1 MKKLLAPDGG
11 DVQGLSSTKKASLL
25 GNKAVKN
32 NASSSSVP
40 MENRG
45 QWLTAALETLKK
57 ERQSQ
62 LQSTLDEIQPELSV
76 EPEEGEDYSQEWIR
90 SPEPALKLPTTQ
102 FHNKTI
108 KFQPYKTSRP
118 ELLVRLERLVYDQ
131 LREMPAREA
140 QKREGTESP
149 ELLEV
154 KAKHA
159 SPKSH
164 KQKASTTSQ
173 LPTKVTLGESMTLS
187 VQDALGPDESRPL
200 SYYAHRK
207 QVYGEVLQGYV
218 AESTIY
224 RSVLSEAQYAYES
237 YIQQLEMRVEELGTK
252 ATQVNWREEQMEK
265 QLADAHL
272 AHQQKVDSL
281 QEHMRQ
287 LEFKASAAEKERAK
301 MEVELGRQK
310 DVVLQGRKQFDEIK
324 QTCVTLTSSLARM
337 DEEHRQ
343 FHQSETARLQEV
355 NHLRSSEQKLNEEI
369 ERFVSFCSLLL
380 LIRLTSLDL
389 NGHSVCCALDCNR
402 SYKAWNKPNP
412 AW

>member
-1 MKKLLAPDGG
+1 MKSNTL
-11 DVQGLSSTKKASLL
+11 
-25 GNKAVKN
+25 
-32 NASSSSVP
+32 SSSVP

-45 QWLTAALETLKK
+45 QWLSAALETLKK

-62 LQSTLDEIQPELSV
+62 LQSSIDEIQPELSV

-131 LREMPAREA
+131 LRELPAREA

-164 KQKASTTSQ
+164 KQKLSTTSPR
-173 LPTKVTLGESMTLS
+173 PTKVPLNESIAIPI
-187 VQDALGPDESRPL
+187 QDATDDQEESSRPL

-224 RSVLSEAQYAYES
+224 HSVLSEAHYAYES

-252 ATQVNWREEQMEK
+252 AMQVNWREEQMEK
-265 QLADAHL
+265 QLADAQL

-287 LEFKASAAEKERAK
+287 LELKAIAAEKERAK

-310 DVVLQGRKQFDEIK
+310 DAVVQGRKQFDEIK

-369 ERFVSFCSLLL
+369 ERFVSVACVCP
-380 LIRLTSLDL
+380 L
-389 NGHSVCCALDCNR
+389 N
-402 SYKAWNKPNP
+402 
-412 AW
+412 